1 MTPENDPNQIRFPK
15 FCHRIFWMVFL
26 IETLIC
32 FRYPLNLREKNS
44 RFIKISN
51 PLFWWCP
58 PRCSSRFFMIT
69 DSNGSRYTKICNN
82 DTLRVFVSTLPFVFS
97 VCVFINIEQYITY
110 KNFKID
116 CLKIFKTPLHMVVNF
131 KTSLILMSRCA
142 VLYCVFI

>member
-1 MTPENDPNQIRFPK
+1 MSHKLCDIMYVINFAILPVLRFSLMASQAMTPENDPNQIRFPK

-58 PRCSSRFFMIT
+58 ARCSSRFFMIT
-69 DSNGSRYTKICNN
+69 DSNRIRYTKICDN
-82 DTLRVFVSTLPFVFS
+82 DTFWIFFSTLPFVFS
-97 VCVFINIEQYITY
+97 VYVFINIE
-110 KNFKID
+110 
-116 CLKIFKTPLHMVVNF
+116 
-131 KTSLILMSRCA
+131 
-142 VLYCVFI
+142 